1 MSPERESSTSVL
13 SGDDWRAIDRLVRS
27 TAADSNSIQCR
38 KLRSSLHHI
47 SVQNQMLQVEVD
59 GLRDVIGT
67 KKRHNKKSKPLDLQ
81 QHQEYHGGAVFWSPR
96 ALKEARWRERV
107 RQQEERA
114 EELQRVETKELK
126 KSARLYKEKIIA
138 KKRVAREKE
147 RAVKAE
153 VLAEQRAAKQAEKDA
168 RNTIKALQLS
178 QKGKRKAS
186 RAPIGKNKRSKSGG
200 QTIGF
205 TEAVSA
211 ILAAPTRTT
220 RTGRTTRLPRK
231 FK

>member
-1 MSPERESSTSVL
+1 MENNILSAFKHTGIEPLDRSVVLKRFEKRTPEMSPERESSTSVL

-27 TAADSNSIQCR
+27 TAANSNSIQCQ

-47 SVQNQMLQVEVD
+47 LVQNQMLQVEVD

-114 EELQRVETKELK
+114 EEL
-126 KSARLYKEKIIA
+126 
-138 KKRVAREKE
+138 
-147 RAVKAE
+147 
-153 VLAEQRAAKQAEKDA
+153 
-168 RNTIKALQLS
+168 
-178 QKGKRKAS
+178 
-186 RAPIGKNKRSKSGG
+186 
-200 QTIGF
+200 
-205 TEAVSA
+205 
-211 ILAAPTRTT
+211 
-220 RTGRTTRLPRK
+220 
-231 FK
+231 